1 MRWGADVPRALLPA
15 SAPERGLFLA
25 TLVNTL
31 GNGIFLTGGAI
42 FLTRG
47 AGLAAHTVGAGL
59 AAAGIVALAS
69 GVVIGDWADRYGAR
83 RVLMLSLLLEAA
95 ASAGL
100 AATGGVALFLISAT
114 IAAIGRQ
121 GSVSAQNALIAL
133 IGGPDGR
140 VALRARQ
147 RAVTNLGISGGALVG
162 GVGLAVDTHAGYV
175 AMIAGDAL
183 TFLLAALLVARLPR
197 YAPTRTAAPARGSAE
212 RRWLALTDRPYLAV
226 TALNAVQAINYTV
239 LTVGI
244 PLWVS
249 QRTDAP
255 RWIVA
260 PLMLINTFAVVALQV
275 RATRGVADANG
286 AALALRRAGVA
297 FLLAWT
303 VVGLAA
309 DVPAAAAVALLVGG
323 VAIHTAGELWQAAS
337 QFELSFSLA
346 RAEAQG
352 QYQGVFGLGQAT
364 ANALAPAI
372 VTGVCVA
379 GGEAGWI
386 AVGAALALAGTAA
399 PATIAWAQRRQF
411 AAAV

>member
-1 MRWGADVPRALLPA
+1 MGMSPVRRLLPA

-31 GNGIFLTGGAI
+31 GNGIFLTCGAI

-47 AGLAAHTVGAGL
+47 VGLAAHTVGVGL
-59 AAAGIVALAS
+59 AASGIVALAS

-83 RVLMLSLLLEAA
+83 RLLTLSLLLQAA

-100 AATGGVALFLISAT
+100 AVTGGVALFLISAT
-114 IAAIGRQ
+114 LAAVGKQ
-121 GSVSAQNALIAL
+121 GAMSAQNALIAL
-133 IGGPDGR
+133 IGRPDGR

-147 RAVTNLGISGGALVG
+147 RAVTNLGISGGALIG

-183 TFLLAALLVARLPR
+183 TFLLAALLV
-197 YAPTRTAAPARGSAE
+197 
-212 RRWLALTDRPYLAV
+212 
-226 TALNAVQAINYTV
+226 
-239 LTVGI
+239 
-244 PLWVS
+244 
-249 QRTDAP
+249 
-255 RWIVA
+255 
-260 PLMLINTFAVVALQV
+260 
-275 RATRGVADANG
+275 RATRGVTDPNG
-286 AALALRRAGVA
+286 AALVLRRAGLA
-297 FLLAWT
+297 FVVAWT
-303 VVGLAA
+303 LVGLAA
-309 DVPAAAAVALLVGG
+309 DVPAAAAVALLAGG

-352 QYQGVFGLGQAT
+352 QYQGVFGLGPAT
-364 ANALAPAI
+364 ANALPPVI
-372 VTGVCVA
+372 VTGVCLA
-379 GGEAGWI
+379 GGEAGWV
-386 AVGAALALAGTAA
+386 AVGAALALAGAAA